1 MRSALLPLIL
11 LGLPLAEIAGFVIV
25 GKWLGVFGT
34 LGLIVLSSLVGM
46 MLLRQQGLSVL
57 KQVNAEGRSGRVP
70 GEAIGNG
77 AMIVIAAILLII
89 PGFLTDIVGIFLFIP
104 AVRGFIWRKLG
115 NRIVVRGTYSP
126 SYEGTAEREPQR
138 NSSDKVI
145 DLDSDEFER
154 GPNPSSPWSNGPRI
168 EP

>member
-1 MRSALLPLIL
+1 MRSALIPLFL

-34 LGLIVLSSLVGM
+34 LGLIVLSSLVGI

-57 KQVNAEGRSGRVP
+57 KQLNAESRSGRVP

-77 AMIVIAAILLII
+77 AMIVIAAIFLII

-104 AVRGFIWRKLG
+104 AVRRFIWRKLG
-115 NRIVVRGTYSP
+115 TRVVVRSTYSA
-126 SYEGTAEREPQR
+126 SYEGGAGQKPDRAP
-138 NSSDKVI
+138 SDKVI
-145 DLDSDEFER
+145 DLDSDEFKR
-154 GPNPSSPWSNGPRI
+154 GPDASSPWSNGPRI